1 MGLFIKPMSQFQM
14 FIILITDENEI
25 KFRFGIWSFFNFYLV
40 IYSYVYNIYANI
52 LCVLYSSILLYIKDV
67 IKDLKLH
74 LCIIK
79 VSGSLKTLIIFGYY

>member
-1 MGLFIKPMSQFQM
+1 MGLFIKQMSQFQM

-40 IYSYVYNIYANI
+40 IYSYVYNIYTNI